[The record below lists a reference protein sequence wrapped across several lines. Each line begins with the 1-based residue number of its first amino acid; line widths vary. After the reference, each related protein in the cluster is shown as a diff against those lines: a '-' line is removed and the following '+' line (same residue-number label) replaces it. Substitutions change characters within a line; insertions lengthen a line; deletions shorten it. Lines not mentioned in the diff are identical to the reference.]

1 MQPEQHEHL
10 FINGG
15 MDEKDMVHVYNGLLL
30 SHKKKNN
37 TICSNMGDLETVILS
52 EVSQTQ
58 KDKHDITYMWNLKK
72 RVQMYLHTKQM

>member
-1 MQPEQHEHL
+1 M
-10 FINGG
+10 FINEG
-15 MDEKDMVHVYNGLLL
+15 MDGKDVVHVYNGLLL

-72 RVQMYLHTKQM
+72 RVQMYLHTEVE